1 MKRGTSKSYF
11 PIFLLLSVQSPHVAS
26 PCISFW
32 FYSCVQWVRRVSPP
46 SQGCLW
52 PCSPM
57 LCTTPSVADMAPSS
71 LNLLHDW
78 GKHIFLYLCVISY
91 IFVNFFHV
99 SFMFD
104 SAPVPHPKFFNFFIS
119 SGGWC
124 VCHEKSLHLYVNKSV
139 YLCLHLD
146 FELYIG
152 SLFPHPGYE
161 DTHISF
167 LWVFV

>member
-11 PIFLLLSVQSPHVAS
+11 PIFLLLSVQSPPVAS